1 LEKNQQS
8 VTRKKGRKEE
18 HMHTRLFYGTIQ
30 TGKEQEALTI
40 LNEFVD
46 RVKQCRGCL
55 LGQLLQTGNE
65 IVGIST
71 WATKEDLAAYAD
83 SEVARE
89 LFTRITPLFMG
100 RPTVRSYEVKRS
112 ASEQAVTKAFS
123 ADPFPII

>member
-1 LEKNQQS
+1 MQTS
-8 VTRKKGRKEE
+8 
-18 HMHTRLFYGTIQ
+18 LFYGNIQ
-30 TGKEQEALTI
+30 TGKEQEALTV

-46 RVKQCRGCL
+46 RVKQCRACL

-123 ADPFPII
+123 SDPFPGEII

>member
-1 LEKNQQS
+1 
-8 VTRKKGRKEE
+8 
-18 HMHTRLFYGTIQ
+18 MHTRLFYGTIQ
-30 TGKEQEALTI
+30 TGKEQEALTV

-46 RVKQCRGCL
+46 RVKQFRGCL

-83 SEVARE
+83 SAVARE
-89 LFTRITPLFMG
+89 LFARIAPLFMG

-112 ASEQAVTKAFS
+112 ASEQIVTKAFS
-123 ADPFPII
+123 ADPFPGEII